1 MAAGGSSG
9 GLPRVC
15 RAPGGPSVP
24 AGSGALSGE
33 LLAREERYKKLNAE
47 LEAKRE
53 KLMRQTEEVMK
64 SQQETLSRPISVQTK
79 YCEADKRRD
88 PLCLQVSSLTHS
100 HTKPSNRKK
109 CASASTA
116 QNRTCSGNKGK
127 RITSSSEINLETQNA
142 DDAAVLEDCAG
153 FSSAKTASEIEGKV
167 EKGGLPDC
175 LDDDIIP
182 NAASE
187 IGAEAQIRFLKAKLR
202 VMQEELDSIMCESR
216 KKVSFLSCEKT
227 LSLSP
232 FYK

>member
-1 MAAGGSSG
+1 MGNMRPSSFSAVLVNL
-9 GLPRVC
+9 GLT
-15 RAPGGPSVP
+15 
-24 AGSGALSGE
+24 
-33 LLAREERYKKLNAE
+33 E
-47 LEAKRE
+47 LEKVSNSTTAFWGFWF
-53 KLMRQTEEVMK
+53 LLN
-64 SQQETLSRPISVQTK
+64 SYISDSK
-79 YCEADKRRD
+79 FKKN
-88 PLCLQVSSLTHS
+88 VSVLVFGFVFVFSFLL
-100 HTKPSNRKK
+100 
-109 CASASTA
+109 
-116 QNRTCSGNKGK
+116 GF
-127 RITSSSEINLETQNA
+127 SSEINLETQNA